1 MGATVVGSASFGK
14 EDQREAVSEGLDSAV
29 EAGYGVAGAGLINGD
44 LAGAVEVPADKGDL
58 PEALFGEDAELEGEF
73 GEEDGSVVVAEVVG
87 GVDGGFVLEELF
99 FVDEGDGGEAEEEQA
114 AGPEVSDEVLLVA

>member
-1 MGATVVGSASFGK
+1 MSAAVVGSASFGE
-14 EDQREAVSEGLDSAV
+14 EDEREPVLEGLDSAV

-73 GEEDGSVVVAEVVG
+73 GEEDGCVVVAEVVG
-87 GVDGGFVLEELF
+87 GVDGGFVLVELL